1 MPLEVQGPPT
11 LLMQPQ
17 FILMLEQINHLL
29 PSKPGYKF
37 VLEQMILELMILEQI
52 TLEQIT
58 LEQITLEQMIQDQ
71 QDIVVGIIAR
81 IHHQQ
86 ELNGAI

>member
-37 VLEQMILELMILEQI
+37 VLVQITLEQMI
-52 TLEQIT
+52 LEQIT

>member
-37 VLEQMILELMILEQI
+37 VLEQITLGQI
-52 TLEQIT
+52 TLG
-58 LEQITLEQMIQDQ
+58 QITLEQMIQDQ

>member
-1 MPLEVQGPPT
+1 MPIEILFLMPLEVQGPPT

-37 VLEQMILELMILEQI
+37 VLEQITLGQI
-52 TLEQIT
+52 TLG
-58 LEQITLEQMIQDQ
+58 QITLEQMIQDQ